1 MKVSIEEHRR
11 IVDDFVSFMAGND
24 KRFTRETSA
33 KMKAAAA
40 EQRYEDAAA
49 YRDQLEALEAVLAK
63 STVVM
68 KESTDADL
76 FGIEHDELSAAV
88 QQFSVRGGRIRGVRS
103 WTVDKELDVST
114 GDLVEGI
121 LRAAYSR
128 DQVEIPRQVIVP
140 VLPEDSADIEA
151 WLSDHRL
158 RGRCALKTAQ
168 RGEKASL
175 METATLNAKQAL
187 QRHKL
192 RRSSDFVTRSQ
203 ALNDIQESLD
213 MDQAPLRI
221 ECFDISHLQGTNI
234 VASMVVFED
243 GLPRKNQYRRFSLSE
258 SSDDTDSMYQ
268 VLTRRLRYLADEE
281 AEPAGEDEEGKPKK
295 FSYPPQLLLV
305 DGGKPQVA
313 AAQRALDESGVGG
326 IHIAGIAKRLE
337 ELWVPDSDFPVIL
350 PRNSEA
356 LYLVQRLRDEA
367 HRFAIT
373 YQRSKRKRDIGS
385 VLGEIPGVGPARV
398 STILSHFGS
407 VARLKQASA
416 EELTAVKGVGP
427 ALAQTIHAHLHSR

>member
-24 KRFTRETSA
+24 KRFTRGISA
-33 KMKAAAA
+33 QMKAAAVD
-40 EQRYEDAAA
+40 QRYEDAAT

-68 KESTDADL
+68 KESTEADL

-128 DQVEIPRQVIVP
+128 DGVEIPRQVIVP
-140 VLPEDSADIEA
+140 VLPEDAPDIEA
-151 WLSDHRL
+151 WLSDHRP
-158 RGRCALKTAQ
+158 RGRCTLKTAQ

-203 ALNDIQESLD
+203 ALNDIQEALG

-243 GLPRKNQYRRFSLSE
+243 GLPRKNQYRRFSIAE
-258 SSDDTDSMYQ
+258 STDDTDSMHQ
-268 VLTRRLRYLADEE
+268 VLTRRLRYLAE
-281 AEPAGEDEEGKPKK
+281 GEDSENADPDGTPKK

-305 DGGKPQVA
+305 DGGRPQVS
-313 AAQRALDESGVGG
+313 AAQRALDESGVSG
-326 IHIAGIAKRLE
+326 IQIAGIAKRLE
-337 ELWVPDSDFPVIL
+337 ELWVPDSEYPVIL

-373 YQRSKRKRDIGS
+373 YQRTKRKRDIGS
-385 VLGEIPGVGPARV
+385 VLGEVPGVGPARV

-407 VARLKQASA
+407 VARLRQASVD
-416 EELTAVKGVGP
+416 ELTAVKGVGP
-427 ALAQTIHAHLHSR
+427 ALAEAIHAHLHSR